1 MHSRER
7 IVLDPAIHHGD
18 PCIKGS
24 RVPVS
29 IIVGSIA
36 DGDTFEQLIEA
47 WPQLTADDIKIKA
60 ALKFAAE
67 AVSGFYPSPS
77 RQAVKSR
84 VRRSIFR
91 S

>member
-1 MHSRER
+1 MDWRGR
-7 IVLDPAIHHGD
+7 IVVDVAIHHGD

-36 DGDTFEQLIEA
+36 DGDTFQQLIEA
-47 WPQLTADDIKIKA
+47 YPRLTADDIKA

-67 AVSGFYPSPS
+67 AVSNADFIPLHRDG
-77 RQAVKSR
+77 Q
-84 VRRSIFR
+84 
-91 S
+91 

>member
-1 MHSRER
+1 MDWRER
-7 IVLDPAIHHGD
+7 IVVDATIHDGD

-47 WPQLTADDIKIKA
+47 YPQLTADDIKA

-67 AVSGFYPSPS
+67 AVSNADFIPLHRDG
-77 RQAVKSR
+77 Q
-84 VRRSIFR
+84 
-91 S
+91 